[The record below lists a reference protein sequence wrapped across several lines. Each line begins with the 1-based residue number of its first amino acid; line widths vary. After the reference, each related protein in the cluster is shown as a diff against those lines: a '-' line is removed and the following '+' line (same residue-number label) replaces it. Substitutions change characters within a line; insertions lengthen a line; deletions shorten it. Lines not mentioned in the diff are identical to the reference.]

1 MCSSCNHS
9 TLIIGRS
16 TLLLERGGHKT
27 TVYNVPCL
35 VCINCHTS
43 AFDEV
48 ILRQYQSNPN
58 VKVTLLRPDEAVAA
72 A

>member
-16 TLLLERGGHKT
+16 SLLLERGGHKT

-35 VCINCHTS
+35 TCINCKTL

-48 ILRQYQSNPN
+48 ILRQYQSSPN
-58 VKVTLLRPDEAVAA
+58 IKVTLLRPDEAMALA
-72 A
+72 